1 MAPDVDNVLSKKR
14 KSEHQTAGSNG
25 MTVHLLSR
33 KIEKGNAEQS
43 CKPRIDQGSSNS
55 SYCKIV
61 CDQYVRLPH
70 DPYNSR
76 NDLVDWLKKQANDNE
91 I

>member
-1 MAPDVDNVLSKKR
+1 MAQMLTMFFPKR
-14 KSEHQTAGSNG
+14 ENPNIRQLEV

>member
-1 MAPDVDNVLSKKR
+1 MAQMLTMFFPKR
-14 KSEHQTAGSNG
+14 ENPNIRQAGSNR

-33 KIEKGNAEQS
+33 KIEKGNTKQS
-43 CKPRIDQGSSNS
+43 CKPRIDQGSSDS